1 MSYNHPSMLPPGGPN
16 HLRDLSN
23 AMEYNAAG
31 QPIIR
36 VTTSSAKAT
45 NDGGRDAFGRL
56 RVATPLTLFDAQQ
69 RYTKR
74 DDLFATAIT
83 GTGSSVNYL
92 PNESSTQL
100 IVGTDN
106 GCKVTRETLRV
117 FAYQPGKSLQTLITF
132 VMDEGQ
138 TNLTQRAGYFNDY
151 NGLYFA
157 NIDGVN
163 CFVKRSYVNGSVQE
177 TIIEQSDWNIDKLD
191 GTTASGITLDTTKAQ
206 IFFMDIEWL
215 GVGIVRTGF
224 VINGDYILCHAF
236 AHANN
241 LDSVYMTTACLPIRY
256 QIENTG
262 NTVASSSMKMICS
275 TVISE
280 GGYQLRGRQRAVG
293 RPVTAIMN
301 LPTAGTFYPLVSIK
315 LKDSSLDAIAV
326 IKNIS
331 MLGVANNGKMQYK
344 LVANATITGGTWAE
358 DAGEHV
364 AYNITANTM
373 SGGHT
378 LTTGYV
384 GINNQSGQTIDLSA
398 GDFDYQLERNGLSNT
413 AITYTLAVAASADN
427 DDAIGSIDWEE
438 IF

>member
-1 MSYNHPSMLPPGGPN
+1 MSITSYNHPKGD
-16 HLRDLSN
+16 HLNNLHH

-31 QPIIR
+31 QPVVR
-36 VTTSSAKAT
+36 VTTSSARAT
-45 NDGGRDAFGRL
+45 NDGGRDAFGRM

-74 DDLFATAIT
+74 DDLFATSVT

-92 PNESSTQL
+92 VNESSTQL
-100 IVGTDN
+100 IVGTDS
-106 GCKVTRETLRV
+106 GCKVTRESYRV

-138 TNLTQRAGYFNDY
+138 TNLAQRVGYFNDY

-163 CFVKRSYVNGSVQE
+163 CFVKRTFINGSVQE
-177 TIIEQSDWNIDKLD
+177 TVVEQSDWNIDRVD
-191 GTTASGITLDTTKAQ
+191 GTSASGITLDTTKAQ

-215 GVGIVRTGF
+215 GVGIVRMGF
-224 VINGDYILCHAF
+224 VIDGNYILCHAF
-236 AHANN
+236 GHANV

-301 LPTAGTFYPLVSIK
+301 LATAGTFYPLVSIK

-331 MLGVANNGKMQYK
+331 MLGIANNGKMQYK
-344 LVANATITGGTWAE
+344 LVANATITGGSWVE
-358 DAGEHV
+358 DVGEHV

-384 GINNQSGQTIDLSA
+384 GINNQSGQTIDLNSD
-398 GDFDYQLERNGLSNT
+398 DFDYQLERNGLSNT
-413 AITYTLAVAASADN
+413 AITYTLAVAAAADN

>member
-1 MSYNHPSMLPPGGPN
+1 MNYEHPSMLPPTGAH

-31 QPIIR
+31 QPVVR
-36 VTTSSAKAT
+36 VTTSPGRAT

-56 RVATPLTLFDAQQ
+56 RIATPLTLFDSQQ
-69 RYTKR
+69 RYTRR
-74 DDLFATAIT
+74 DDLFATQIV
-83 GTGSSVNYL
+83 GTGSDVVYNINQSLSELV
-92 PNESSTQL
+92 
-100 IVGTDN
+100 VGTAS
-106 GCKVTRETLRV
+106 GCKVTRESLRV
-117 FAYQPGKSLQTLITF
+117 FAYQPGKSLQTLVTF
-132 VMDEGQ
+132 VMDQGQ
-138 TNLTQRAGYFNDY
+138 TNLTQRVGYFNDQ

-177 TIIEQSDWNIDKLD
+177 TIVEQNDWNIDKLD

-215 GVGIVRTGF
+215 GVGIVRMGF
-224 VINGDYILCHAF
+224 VIDGNYILCHSF
-236 AHANN
+236 NHANEI
-241 LDSVYMTTACLPIRY
+241 DTTYMTTACLPIRY

-262 NTVASSSMKMICS
+262 TTVASSTMKMVCA

-293 RPVTAIMN
+293 RPVTAPMN
-301 LPTAGTFYPLVSIK
+301 FPTAGTFYPVVSIK
-315 LKDSSLDAIAV
+315 LKNTSLDAIAV

-331 MLGVANNGKMQYK
+331 MLGIANNGKMQYK
-344 LVANATITGGTWAE
+344 LVANATISGGSWVE
-358 DAGEHV
+358 DVGEHV

-384 GINNQSGQTIDLSA
+384 GINNQSGQTIDLA
-398 GDFDYQLERNGLSNT
+398 TGDFDYQLERDGLSNT
-413 AITYTLAVAASADN
+413 AITYTLAVAAAADN

>member
-1 MSYNHPSMLPPGGPN
+1 MLPPTGAH

-31 QPIIR
+31 QPVVR
-36 VTTSSAKAT
+36 VTTSPGRAT

-56 RVATPLTLFDAQQ
+56 RVATPLTLFDSQQ
-69 RYTKR
+69 RYTRR
-74 DDLFATAIT
+74 DDLFATQIV
-83 GTGSSVNYL
+83 GTGSNVLYNINQSLSELV
-92 PNESSTQL
+92 
-100 IVGTDN
+100 VGTAS
-106 GCKVTRETLRV
+106 GCKVTRESLRV
-117 FAYQPGKSLQTLITF
+117 FAYQPGKSLQTLVTF
-132 VMDEGQ
+132 VMDQGQ
-138 TNLTQRAGYFNDY
+138 TNLTQRVGYFNDQ

-177 TIIEQSDWNIDKLD
+177 TIVEQNDWNIDKLD
-191 GTTASGITLDTTKAQ
+191 GTSATGITLDTTKAQ

-215 GVGIVRTGF
+215 GVGIVRMGF
-224 VINGDYILCHAF
+224 VIDGNYILCHSF
-236 AHANN
+236 NHANEI
-241 LDSVYMTTACLPIRY
+241 DTTYMTTACLPIRY

-262 NTVASSSMKMICS
+262 TTVASSTMKMICA

-293 RPVTAIMN
+293 RPVTAPMN
-301 LPTAGTFYPLVSIK
+301 LATAGTFYPVVSIK
-315 LKDSSLDAIAV
+315 LKDTSLDAIAV

-331 MLGVANNGKMQYK
+331 MLGIANNGKMQYK
-344 LVANATITGGTWAE
+344 LVANATISGGSWVE
-358 DAGEHV
+358 DASEHV
-364 AYNITANTM
+364 AYNITSNTM

-378 LTTGYV
+378 VLTGYV
-384 GINNQSGQTIDLSA
+384 GINNQSGQTIDLNA

-413 AITYTLAVAASADN
+413 AVTYTLAVAAAADN
-427 DDAIGSIDWEE
+427 DDAIGAIDWEE

>member
-1 MSYNHPSMLPPGGPN
+1 
-16 HLRDLSN
+16 
-23 AMEYNAAG
+23 
-31 QPIIR
+31 
-36 VTTSSAKAT
+36 
-45 NDGGRDAFGRL
+45 
-56 RVATPLTLFDAQQ
+56 
-69 RYTKR
+69 
-74 DDLFATAIT
+74 
-83 GTGSSVNYL
+83 
-92 PNESSTQL
+92 
-100 IVGTDN
+100 
-106 GCKVTRETLRV
+106 
-117 FAYQPGKSLQTLITF
+117 
-132 VMDEGQ
+132 
-138 TNLTQRAGYFNDY
+138 
-151 NGLYFA
+151 LYFA

-163 CFVKRSYVNGSVQE
+163 CFVKRSYINGSVQE

-262 NTVASSSMKMICS
+262 NTVASSSMKMVCS

-280 GGYQLRGRQRAVG
+280 GGYQLRGKQRAVG

-301 LPTAGTFYPLVSIK
+301 LPTAGTFYPLVSVK

-344 LVANATITGGTWAE
+344 LIANATITGGSWVE
-358 DAGEHV
+358 EVDSHV

-373 SGGHT
+373 SGGST

-384 GINNQSGQTIDLSA
+384 GINNQSGQTIDLNSD
-398 GDFDYQLERNGLSNT
+398 DFDYQLERNGLSNT

-438 IF
+438 VF

>member
-1 MSYNHPSMLPPGGPN
+1 
-16 HLRDLSN
+16 
-23 AMEYNAAG
+23 MEYNAAG
-31 QPIIR
+31 QPVVR
-36 VTTSSAKAT
+36 VTTSSGKST

-74 DDLFATAIT
+74 DDLFATVIT
-83 GTGSSVNYL
+83 GSGSSVNYL
-92 PNESSTQL
+92 SNESSTEL
-100 IVGTDN
+100 IVGTDS

-163 CFVKRSYVNGSVQE
+163 CFVKRSYINGSVQE
-177 TIIEQSDWNIDKLD
+177 TIVEQSDWNIDRLD

-224 VINGDYILCHAF
+224 VIDGNYILCHAF
-236 AHANN
+236 AHANV

-280 GGYQLRGRQRAVG
+280 GGYQLRGKQRAVG

-315 LKDSSLDAIAV
+315 LKDSALDAIAV

-344 LVANATITGGTWAE
+344 LIANATITGGSWVEEA
-358 DAGEHV
+358 DSLV

-373 SGGHT
+373 SGGST

-384 GINNQSGQTIDLSA
+384 GINNQSGQTIDLNA
-398 GDFDYQLERNGLSNT
+398 DDFDYQLERNGLSNT